1 MRRSKDACGR
11 ERLLAPALKK
21 RIDIAKLR
29 GRLRPSGALAD
40 ELRFLK
46 TLIESP
52 KLTGAVS
59 PSGRF
64 LARAMAKAV
73 GPIGDGLVVELG
85 PGTGPVTRALI
96 GHGVDPERL
105 VLVEYEAEF
114 CRLLRQRFP
123 GVRVVQGDA
132 FALRRTL
139 AELADRPIRAVV
151 SSLPLLNQPPARRTA
166 LVEDAFA
173 LMAPGGVFVQFSY
186 GVASPIRRPAG
197 AGRFSAHGSAPI
209 WANLP
214 PARVWTYRAETSSAA
229 PEPLLARLCERAD
242 RLGEEWARKAGAAG
256 DMLGSQRTKLG
267 ASVRARASEMLDK
280 ARRR

>member
-1 MRRSKDACGR
+1 
-11 ERLLAPALKK
+11 LAPALKK
-21 RIDIAKLR
+21 RIDISKLG
-29 GRLRPSGALAD
+29 GRLRPTGALAD

-46 TLIESP
+46 TLIGSP

-73 GPIGDGLVVELG
+73 GPVGDGLVVELG

-96 GHGVDPERL
+96 AQGVDQEQL
-105 VLVEYEAEF
+105 VLVEFETEF

-123 GVRVVQGDA
+123 GARVVQGDA

-151 SSLPLLNQPPARRTA
+151 SSLPLLNQPSARRAA

-186 GVASPIRRPAG
+186 GVASPIRRPADAG
-197 AGRFSAHGSAPI
+197 AGMDLSRRSRFRG
-209 WANLP
+209 
-214 PARVWTYRAETSSAA
+214 
-229 PEPLLARLCERAD
+229 
-242 RLGEEWARKAGAAG
+242 AGAASG
-256 DMLGSQRTKLG
+256 EAVRTGRSPRRRMVEKG
-267 ASVRARASEMLDK
+267 RRYAGRAKSRPRSERARPRQQDAGQGAPPLVRVGDIDFRAMT
-280 ARRR
+280 ARRGPENSCAAPFRRATG